1 MTAPVLPRHG
11 TWLLLAG
18 LGLTAVGL
26 ALEPQ
31 NPPTNPPPTAQ
42 AVPLVNGYGTADS
55 NGSMIAVT
63 GMDFT
68 GASLLYLVDTQ
79 TKHLSVYQATGG
91 SEATSR
97 IRWIGAR
104 NIELDLAVDG
114 YNDKSEFSFKA
125 LEEKFKRGEVPD
137 GR

>member
-1 MTAPVLPRHG
+1 MSAPTLHRHG
-11 TWLLLAG
+11 TWLLVAG
-18 LGLTAVGL
+18 LCLAAAGL

-31 NPPTNPPPTAQ
+31 NPPTTPPAAQ
-42 AVPLVNGYGTADS
+42 VPAPVGGFGTADS
-55 NGSMIAVT
+55 NGTMIAVT

-79 TKHLSVYQATGG
+79 SKHLSVYQATGG
-91 SEATSR
+91 SESTSR
-97 IRWIGAR
+97 LRWIGAR

-114 YNDKSEFSFKA
+114 YNDKSEFSFKS